1 MERVLDA
8 GEELFATH
16 PYRDVSVRQLAD
28 AAGVSH
34 ALVHRYFG
42 CKLEVLRAVV
52 RRAEG
57 DLVAGARD
65 AATVQDAVVAMLAPE
80 RMAQNRRYLMLMV
93 RLVMAHMLLEVKPDG
108 FPASRLLSDIARR
121 QSDAVGGRVGDLD
134 PAFVGG
140 CGGGHGA
147 GVRHSPGAAAAGR
160 RPERCGARA
169 DGRAAQDGRA
179 GVPGRRPAQSVA
191 TPAPPPPAGPAPLPR
206 GQRPDLTGW

>member
-134 PAFVGG
+134 PAF
-140 CGGGHGA
+140 
-147 GVRHSPGAAAAGR
+147 AAAAVVAMVLGFVTLQEPLLQVAGLSGAEPAQTDERLRTAVRVFLDAALPERSDARSAATR
-160 RPERCGARA
+160 RPGA
-169 DGRAAQDGRA
+169 
-179 GVPGRRPAQSVA
+179 
-191 TPAPPPPAGPAPLPR
+191 TPR